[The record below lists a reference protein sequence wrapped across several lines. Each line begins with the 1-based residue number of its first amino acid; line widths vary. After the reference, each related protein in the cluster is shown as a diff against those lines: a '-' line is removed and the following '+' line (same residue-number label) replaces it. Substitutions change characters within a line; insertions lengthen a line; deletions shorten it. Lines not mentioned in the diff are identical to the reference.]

1 MNKTVK
7 WILWVV
13 LLVVLVCYPQIFGIY
28 YTNVFVT
35 FSIFALYG
43 VTLNLL
49 LGYSGLLSFGHAM
62 FFGSGAYG
70 TALALEHIEGCPL
83 LVALLLGFLAAVALA
98 LILCPIMVRVSGTA
112 FAMLHLAF
120 GQLMFVLALKL
131 RGITG
136 GEDGIGG
143 FPIPPLSIP
152 GIISID
158 MENPLNFYYFA
169 MTVLVASIWILWF
182 FTKTPFGGIMVGMR
196 DNANRVEYLG
206 FKVPQSKA
214 VIYLFAG
221 GFAGVAGSIYALF
234 QNLISAEDGFH
245 VFVSF
250 APIMMTMVG
259 GIGSFFGPIAG
270 SAIFGLI
277 EELTSRYTERVE
289 LVMGLILIFVIMFA
303 PMGFMGLIQIIKA
316 KIFSKESDQKQSE
329 KAIIEEAA

>member
-1 MNKTVK
+1 MNKTIK
-7 WILWVV
+7 GILWVV
-13 LLVVLVCYPQIFGIY
+13 LLVVLAFYPQIFGIY
-28 YTNVFVT
+28 YTNVFVI
-35 FSIFALYG
+35 FAVFALYA
-43 VTLNLL
+43 VTVNLL

-62 FFGSGAYG
+62 FFGTGAYG

-83 LVALLLGFLAAVALA
+83 LVALVLGFLAAVTLA

-120 GQLMFVLALKL
+120 GQLMYVLALKL

-152 GIISID
+152 GIGSID
-158 MENPLNFYYFA
+158 MENPLNFFYFA
-169 MTVLVASIWILWF
+169 MTILVASIWILWF
-182 FTKTPFGGIMVGMR
+182 FTKTPFGGIMVGIR
-196 DNANRVEYLG
+196 DNANRVDYLG
-206 FKVPQSKA
+206 FKVPQSRA

-221 GFAGVAGSIYALF
+221 GFAGVAGSIYAMF
-234 QNLISAEDGFH
+234 QNLISAEDAFH
-245 VFVSF
+245 VLVSF

-289 LVMGLILIFVIMFA
+289 LVMGLILILVIMFA
-303 PMGFMGLIQIIKA
+303 PMGFIGLIKILKE
-316 KIFSKESDQKQSE
+316 KIFSNQSEKSKPE